1 MYFKYSLNKLC
12 GTLCVTQ
19 ICNIIVD
26 LPLLPKIEA
35 SVSLSVLLPLSVS
48 DVVQGCVSWDHV
60 WRSPWH
66 WIQKE
71 VGHKCHWDLR
81 YWEAYCQCGRW
92 LLLMYVAPSHVN
104 ACKLPSGTDCSVMFC
119 SPDFSCLFT
128 GKCPKPL
135 RNRDVITLRSWLPIG
150 KDYIIM
156 NYSIKHAV
164 SKDKKEC

>member
-81 YWEAYCQCGRW
+81 YWEAYGQCGRW

-119 SPDFSCLFT
+119 SPDFSFVYREV
-128 GKCPKPL
+128 PKAPSEPWRHHAPL
-135 RNRDVITLRSWLPIG
+135 LAANRKRLHHHELLYQTCR
-150 KDYIIM
+150 K
-156 NYSIKHAV
+156 
-164 SKDKKEC
+164 